1 MVRVTKRDGK
11 TEPFKAAKLEKS
23 VIKAGAKAA
32 IARKIAALVEK
43 NAFEGISTDEI
54 RRMVLE
60 QLNRLDKKA
69 ADAYGEYQKSED

>member
-1 MVRVTKRDGK
+1 MVKVTKRDGN
-11 TEPFKAAKLEKS
+11 TEPFKAAKIEKS
-23 VIKAGAKAA
+23 VRKAGASAA

-43 NAFEGISTDEI
+43 NAFEGMSTDEI

-69 ADAYGEYQKSED
+69 ADAYGEYQKADE